1 MIQKIKIIKTLIIIF
16 SLSLSFSANAQT
28 VEEIIKGRKAMFSE
42 NYQNAKK
49 ISILLKSKR
58 IEEAKPLM
66 KKISDNYIK
75 LLDYFPENAKEGF
88 KTGALPSIWEN
99 KDEFNALMKKAS
111 DDMIKLAKAIDTAED
126 LRENVYVR
134 ESLETSQLSAKS
146 GTRFRSVSKE
156 TNPPKISTTMAAD
169 VVSEVR
175 CGSKVG
181 GSAHNLLNTPPASIS
196 EPTDASAIVLISDFS
211 LGTEEDI
218 GDVDSDEEMAPS

>member
-16 SLSLSFSANAQT
+16 SLTFPLSAHTKT

-126 LRENVYVR
+126 LRAIQKELMWSNCTACH
-134 ESLETSQLSAKS
+134 S
-146 GTRFRSVSKE
+146 RFR
-156 TNPPKISTTMAAD
+156 
-169 VVSEVR
+169 
-175 CGSKVG
+175 
-181 GSAHNLLNTPPASIS
+181 
-196 EPTDASAIVLISDFS
+196 
-211 LGTEEDI
+211 
-218 GDVDSDEEMAPS
+218 APH